1 VSEFQNHAE
10 MDAAHGAAPASSPAD
25 DRYRSTKTRTAA
37 GHIRTRKA
45 MASGKDN
52 QWLVT
57 EREGRRH
64 GPFVSL
70 DGLKEA

>member
-10 MDAAHGAAPASSPAD
+10 MDAAHGPAKATAD

-37 GHIRTRKA
+37 GHIRTRKT